1 MSKITV
7 LCFFWC
13 VVLSAGSPLS
23 NNGEQDTPAKSSKT
37 SGVWEEFKEEYTET
51 LENEADNQENVLTQL
66 LGDYDK
72 VKAVSEGSDCQ
83 CKCVVRPL
91 SRTACKRIE
100 EGSAKVNDFYTVE
113 TVTSGPGCK
122 CACIAPPSALNP
134 CEGDFRFKKL
144 QEAEKDG
151 IKLSTVIELL
161 EGAFYGLDLLKMHSV
176 TTKLVHRMETLEKVA
191 LQNRTE
197 KKEHLK
203 GNAKVNHISKK
214 ENSSTTSPIE
224 TKKQLTDLG
233 SVLQSDAAAAY
244 SHTEKYEDRFA
255 GEAVFSKP
263 PLKGNE
269 AVHFEPPTE
278 LLERLESSQTKP
290 VSRPAIIRG
299 ITYYKANPIEEDN
312 DTDEQPEDDFPS
324 GDGAVD
330 LLIEDQLIRHIG
342 TLVRTV
348 EIPEPVVRPPTTA
361 APEVDTQDNM
371 ETTQALTTTAIAM
384 ESTAAP
390 SITTELP
397 STYITTTTA
406 TTTASSTPSTGITTI
421 MTVPPNST
429 STPVQDTI
437 SATTTVT
444 AATTI
449 PEPSTSKAAPITTDR
464 PTTAK
469 TTTSIASILL
479 NTTRPPELTIPRQRV
494 NINGDESQE
503 NMRDEAQMS
512 PGVCKDTLSTISD
525 PVIHNT
531 YGRNE
536 GAWMKD
542 PKSKEDKIYVTNYYY
557 GNTLVE
563 FRNMENFKQGR
574 WTNSYKLPYNWIGTG
589 HVVYNGA
596 FYYNRAFSRDIIK
609 YDLKQRYVAAWAML
623 HDAVFEET
631 TPWKWK
637 GHSDIDFAVDE
648 NGLWIIYPAID
659 DEGFQ
664 QELIVL
670 SKLNTADLTI
680 QKETTWRT
688 GLRKDF
694 YGNCFI
700 VCGVLYAVDSY
711 NHMNATISYAFDT
724 HTNTQ
729 GVPRLPFVNNF
740 SYTTQI
746 DYNPKERVLY
756 AWDRGHQVTYGVM
769 FAY

>member
-1 MSKITV
+1 MSKIAV

-23 NNGEQDTPAKSSKT
+23 NNGEQDTTAKSSKT
-37 SGVWEEFKEEYTET
+37 GGVWEEFKEEYTET

-72 VKAVSEGSDCQ
+72 VKAVSEGSDCR

-151 IKLSTVIELL
+151 IKLSKVIKLL

-176 TTKLVHRMETLEKVA
+176 TTKLAHRMETLEKVA

-203 GNAKVNHISKK
+203 GNGKVNHIPKK
-214 ENSSTTSPIE
+214 ENSSTTSPTE

-233 SVLQSDAAAAY
+233 SDLQRDAATAY
-244 SHTEKYEDRFA
+244 SRKEEYEDSFV

-263 PLKGNE
+263 PLKRNE
-269 AVHFEPPTE
+269 GLTEP
-278 LLERLESSQTKP
+278 LERLESSQTKP
-290 VSRPAIIRG
+290 RTKPVSRPVIIRG

-312 DTDEQPEDDFPS
+312 DTDEQQDDFPS
-324 GDGAVD
+324 GDGAID
-330 LLIEDQLIRHIG
+330 LLIEEDQLIKHIG
-342 TLVRTV
+342 TVVRTV
-348 EIPEPVVRPPTTA
+348 DIREPMARLPTTA

-371 ETTQALTTTAIAM
+371 ETIQALITTATAV
-384 ESTAAP
+384 ESTATP
-390 SITTELP
+390 SIITELP

-406 TTTASSTPSTGITTI
+406 FSTPSTGTTTV
-421 MTVPPNST
+421 MTVPSTNT
-429 STPVQDTI
+429 STLVQDTT

-449 PEPSTSKAAPITTDR
+449 PEQSTSKAATITAAR
-464 PTTAK
+464 PK

-479 NTTRPPELTIPRQRV
+479 NTTSPPQLTIPRQWV
-494 NINGDESQE
+494 SINGDESQE
-503 NMRDEAQMS
+503 NMGDEAQTS

-531 YGRNE
+531 YGQNE
-536 GAWMKD
+536 GAWVKD

-563 FRNMENFKQGR
+563 FRTMENFKQGR

-589 HVVYNGA
+589 HVVYDGA

-609 YDLKQRYVAAWAML
+609 YDLKRRYVAAWAML

-631 TPWKWK
+631 TPLKWK

-648 NGLWIIYPAID
+648 TGLWIIYPAID

-670 SKLNTADLTI
+670 SKLNPADLTI

-711 NHMNATISYAFDT
+711 NQMNATISYAFDT
-724 HTNTQ
+724 YTNTQ

-756 AWDRGHQVTYGVM
+756 AWDHGHQVTYGVM

>member
-1 MSKITV
+1 
-7 LCFFWC
+7 
-13 VVLSAGSPLS
+13 
-23 NNGEQDTPAKSSKT
+23 
-37 SGVWEEFKEEYTET
+37 
-51 LENEADNQENVLTQL
+51 QL

-91 SRTACKRIE
+91 SRTACKRVE

-113 TVTSGPGCK
+113 TITSGPGCK

-191 LQNRTE
+191 LQNGTE

-203 GNAKVNHISKK
+203 GNTKVNHIPKK

-233 SVLQSDAAAAY
+233 SDLQRDAAAAY
-244 SHTEKYEDRFA
+244 SDKEKYEARFV
-255 GEAVFSKP
+255 GEAIFSKP
-263 PLKGNE
+263 SVKKNE
-269 AVHFEPPTE
+269 GVRLEPTTE

-290 VSRPAIIRG
+290 RTKPVSRPAIIRG
-299 ITYYKANPIEEDN
+299 VTYYKANPIDEDSE
-312 DTDEQPEDDFPS
+312 TDEQQDDFPS
-324 GDGAVD
+324 GDGAID
-330 LLIEDQLIRHIG
+330 LLIEEDQLIKHVG
-342 TLVRTV
+342 TVVRTV
-348 EIPEPVVRPPTTA
+348 EVPEPMARPLTTV
-361 APEVDTQDNM
+361 APELDTQDNM
-371 ETTQALTTTAIAM
+371 ETTQALTTTATAM
-384 ESTAAP
+384 ESTATP

-406 TTTASSTPSTGITTI
+406 TTTASSTPSTGTTTI
-421 MTVPPNST
+421 MSVPPTST
-429 STPVQDTI
+429 STPVQDTT
-437 SATTTVT
+437 SAATT
-444 AATTI
+444 AASTI
-449 PEPSTSKAAPITTDR
+449 PEPSTSKVAPITTAR

-469 TTTSIASILL
+469 TTTSIASRLL
-479 NTTRPPELTIPRQRV
+479 NTTSPPQLTITRQRV

-503 NMRDEAQMS
+503 NMGDEAQPS
-512 PGVCKDTLSTISD
+512 PGYWTATWPLTKNIAWFRYFKFSIFKNNPINIFLTFLAGVCKDTLSTISD

-563 FRNMENFKQGR
+563 FRTMENFKQGR

-589 HVVYNGA
+589 HVVYDGA

-631 TPWKWK
+631 TPLKWK

-648 NGLWIIYPAID
+648 TGLWIIYPAI
-659 DEGFQ
+659 
-664 QELIVL
+664 ELIVL

-700 VCGVLYAVDSY
+700 VCGVLYAADSY
-711 NHMNATISYAFDT
+711 SQMNATISYAFDT

-756 AWDRGHQVTYGVM
+756 AWDRGHQVTYGVV

>member
-1 MSKITV
+1 MSKIAV

-13 VVLSAGSPLS
+13 VVLSGGSPLS

-100 EGSAKVNDFYTVE
+100 EGNAKVNDFYTVE

-203 GNAKVNHISKK
+203 GNTKLNHISKK

-233 SVLQSDAAAAY
+233 SILQSDAAAAY
-244 SHTEKYEDRFA
+244 NHKEKYEDRFA

-269 AVHFEPPTE
+269 GVRLEPPTE

-312 DTDEQPEDDFPS
+312 DTDDQPEDDFPS

-330 LLIEDQLIRHIG
+330 LLIEDQLIKHIG
-342 TLVRTV
+342 TLDRTV

-361 APEVDTQDNM
+361 APEVDAQDNM
-371 ETTQALTTTAIAM
+371 ETTQALTTTATAM

-406 TTTASSTPSTGITTI
+406 TTTASSTPSTRITTV

-469 TTTSIASILL
+469 TTTSIASVLL

-503 NMRDEAQMS
+503 NMGDEAQTS

-609 YDLKQRYVAAWAML
+609 YDLKQRYVAAWAMM

>member
-1 MSKITV
+1 
-7 LCFFWC
+7 
-13 VVLSAGSPLS
+13 
-23 NNGEQDTPAKSSKT
+23 
-37 SGVWEEFKEEYTET
+37 
-51 LENEADNQENVLTQL
+51 QL

-72 VKAVSEGSDCQ
+72 VKAVSEGSDCR

-151 IKLSTVIELL
+151 IKLSKVIKLL

-176 TTKLVHRMETLEKVA
+176 TTKLAHRMETLEKVA

-203 GNAKVNHISKK
+203 GNGKVNHIPKK
-214 ENSSTTSPIE
+214 ENSSTTSPTE

-233 SVLQSDAAAAY
+233 SDLQRDAATAY
-244 SHTEKYEDRFA
+244 SRKEEYEDSFV

-263 PLKGNE
+263 PLKRNE
-269 AVHFEPPTE
+269 GLTEP
-278 LLERLESSQTKP
+278 LERLESSQTKP
-290 VSRPAIIRG
+290 RTKPVSRPVIIRG

-312 DTDEQPEDDFPS
+312 DTDEQQDDFPS
-324 GDGAVD
+324 GDGAID
-330 LLIEDQLIRHIG
+330 LLIEEDQLIKHIG
-342 TLVRTV
+342 TVVRTV
-348 EIPEPVVRPPTTA
+348 DIREPMARLPTTA

-371 ETTQALTTTAIAM
+371 ETIQALITTATAV
-384 ESTAAP
+384 ESTATP
-390 SITTELP
+390 SIITELP

-406 TTTASSTPSTGITTI
+406 FSTPSTGTTTV
-421 MTVPPNST
+421 MTVPSTNT
-429 STPVQDTI
+429 STLVQDTT

-449 PEPSTSKAAPITTDR
+449 PEQSTSKAATITAAR
-464 PTTAK
+464 PK

-479 NTTRPPELTIPRQRV
+479 NTTSPPQLTIPRQWV
-494 NINGDESQE
+494 SINGDESQE
-503 NMRDEAQMS
+503 NMGDEAQTS
-512 PGVCKDTLSTISD
+512 PDFGSKTIVGSLRVELTPIVWTRPLLLEAFHFSSGVRSQAIGQPPGTWGEKKKSIAWFRYFKFCMFNNNPIHIFFTLLAGVCKDTLSTISD

-531 YGRNE
+531 YGQNE
-536 GAWMKD
+536 GAWVKD

-563 FRNMENFKQGR
+563 FRTMENFKQGR

-589 HVVYNGA
+589 HVVYDGA

-631 TPWKWK
+631 TPLKWK

-648 NGLWIIYPAID
+648 TGLWIIYPAI
-659 DEGFQ
+659 
-664 QELIVL
+664 ELIVL
-670 SKLNTADLTI
+670 SKLNPADLTI

-711 NHMNATISYAFDT
+711 NQMNATISYAFDT
-724 HTNTQ
+724 YTNTQ

-756 AWDRGHQVTYGVM
+756 AWDHGHQVTYGVM